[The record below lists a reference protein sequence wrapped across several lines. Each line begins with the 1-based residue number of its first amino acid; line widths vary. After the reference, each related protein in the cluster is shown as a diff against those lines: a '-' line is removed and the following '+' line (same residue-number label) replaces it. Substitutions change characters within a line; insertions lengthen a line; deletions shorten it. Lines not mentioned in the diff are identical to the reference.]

1 MVVVL
6 VVVPDLLEPWLRLEI
21 GRAVG
26 WAVAFPVWI
35 IVVEQEWQV
44 RFGPITRVALQIPLW
59 IAAALVAIWISDQAR
74 VNWYR

>member
-35 IVVEQEWQV
+35 IVVEREWQT
-44 RFGPITRVALQIPLW
+44 RFGPVTRVVLQVPLW